1 QGRRRVLMCSVAT
14 LPKWRDAAHALF
26 ASDGTPVSVI
36 DDSSGFVG
44 QRIVAAIVNVACD
57 IAQQSIA
64 TPADIDQA
72 VALGLGYPKGG
83 PLSMGDSLGA
93 AHILEI
99 LRSMQRT
106 TGDMRYRP
114 SPWLQRRAQLG
125 LSLRTEAACAAR

>member
-1 QGRRRVLMCSVAT
+1 MCSVAT
-14 LPKWRDAAHALF
+14 LPKWRYAAHALF
-26 ASDGTPVSVI
+26 VSDGTPVSVI

-44 QRIVAAIVNVACD
+44 QRIVATIVNVACD
-57 IAQQSIA
+57 IAQQAIA

-83 PLSMGDSLGA
+83 PLAMGDSLGA

-99 LRSMQRT
+99 LRSMQRI

-114 SPWLQRRAQLG
+114 SPWLQRDRKSTRLN
-125 LSLRTEAACAAR
+125 SSH